1 MCALYLGN
9 NRISSPANES
19 SFLFHLSYFLDYLN
33 NLVSLDQRT
42 KSLVESAVT
51 VSVVKKKF
59 LLQSAGTVCRRFH
72 FVERGIL
79 RVYYY
84 KDGKEITAWF
94 AFKGMTASCI
104 DSLFTNS
111 ETSYYIDV
119 IEDAKIHSVQYDIIE
134 RSFADY
140 PILERLGR
148 LMVTENYL
156 LLDQRMKM
164 MVFHSAEERYNN
176 LLRDEPL
183 TLQKIPLNYLA
194 SYLNVTQ
201 ETLSRLRGKK

>member
-1 MCALYLGN
+1 MSL
-9 NRISSPANES
+9 
-19 SFLFHLSYFLDYLN
+19 FLDYLD
-33 NLVSLDQRT
+33 NLTSLDNRT
-42 KSLVESAVT
+42 KALVESAVS
-51 VSVVKKKF
+51 VSFVKKKE
-59 LLQSAGTVCRRFH
+59 LLHSAGTVCHRFH
-72 FVERGIL
+72 FVESGVL

-104 DSLFTNS
+104 DSLFTRA

-119 IEDAKIHSVQYDIIE
+119 IEDAKIHTIHYDIIE

-140 PILERLGR
+140 PLLERLGR

-183 TLQKIPLNYLA
+183 ALQKIPLSYLA
-194 SYLNVTQ
+194 SYLNVTL
-201 ETLSRLRGKK
+201 ETLSRIRGKK